1 MLRAPG
7 SSVKI
12 SAPSTTPKQSLPEAP
27 QPVKPASIVL
37 VGTSHVS
44 RQSEHDVKEAI
55 QNGDVIAIELDRG
68 RAQGLLSGKR
78 AGFGELRAHL
88 GLRTALLA
96 TTLRWLQERIAAS
109 LDVTPGLEMKTA
121 LEASAA
127 AGKPVALIDRD
138 ISVTMH
144 RLRAAFGWREFLQM
158 AKDSLRRRRVPVHP
172 SDDFVLQ
179 ILGEM
184 RERYPRLYTV
194 MVAERDVHM
203 ASALVKLADRYAGK
217 RIIVVVGKGHV
228 PGMRAILEERSLAV
242 EVFTHTQR

>member
-1 MLRAPG
+1 MN
-7 SSVKI
+7 I
-12 SAPSTTPKQSLPEAP
+12 SAPSTTKPVPSVDDALELP
-27 QPVKPASIVL
+27 PATLML

-44 RQSEHDVKEAI
+44 KQSARDVEDAI
-55 QNGDVIAIELDRG
+55 LDADVVAIELDRG

-121 LEASAA
+121 LEN
-127 AGKPVALIDRD
+127 AGKAKKTVALIDRD

-144 RLRAAFGWREFLQM
+144 RLRAAFGWREFLQLC
-158 AKDSLRRRRVPVHP
+158 KDSFRRRKVPVHP
-172 SDDFVLQ
+172 TDDFVDQ

-184 RERYPRLYTV
+184 REKYPRLYTV
-194 MVAERDVHM
+194 MVAERDVYM
-203 ASALVKLADRYAGK
+203 AGALVKLAEHYRGK
-217 RIIVVVGKGHV
+217 RIVAIVGKGHV
-228 PGMRAILEERSLAV
+228 PGMREQIRYLNDSLKVSVWTSRVKNA
-242 EVFTHTQR
+242 TPS